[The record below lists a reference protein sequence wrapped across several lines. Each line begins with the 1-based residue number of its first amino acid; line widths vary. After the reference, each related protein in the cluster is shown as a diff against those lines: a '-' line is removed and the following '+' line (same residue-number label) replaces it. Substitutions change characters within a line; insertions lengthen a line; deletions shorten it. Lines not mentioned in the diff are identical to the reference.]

1 MAKNSDDS
9 NPAGAG
15 VPGEKP
21 AKAEKPAGKPEKAQ
35 QADGHAGDPE
45 KPAKGADKAAKG
57 QHGAG
62 QADHAGDSDPS
73 GVPAAKAEEPA
84 GKAQSAAS
92 AEPAGHAEKAAA
104 KAGKPAD
111 PGGKPADPGGKPADP
126 GGKPADPGGKPAEKT
141 DRAGK
146 SSGKS
151 QGAAAG
157 KGGGKRGAGA
167 APSGP
172 HAPERREGYVPR
184 LKHRY
189 LEEVVP
195 KLKREFGIENTMAVP
210 RLERISLNMGM
221 GEAIQNIKILDDAV
235 DEMGALAGQR
245 PTVTRSQKS
254 IAAFKLRAGMP
265 IGCRVTLR
273 GERMWEFLD
282 RFISVALPR
291 VRDFRGVSPKSFD
304 GRGNYTM
311 GIRDHLIFLEI
322 DYNKVERPKGM
333 NITIVTTAG
342 NDERALYLLR
352 ELGMPFARLLDK
364 N

>member
-1 MAKNSDDS
+1 MAKNSES
-9 NPAGAG
+9 KAGA
-15 VPGEKP
+15 PG
-21 AKAEKPAGKPEKAQ
+21 AKAT
-35 QADGHAGDPE
+35 
-45 KPAKGADKAAKG
+45 PAKGSSSTPAKG
-57 QHGAG
+57 GG
-62 QADHAGDSDPS
+62 N
-73 GVPAAKAEEPA
+73 K
-84 GKAQSAAS
+84 
-92 AEPAGHAEKAAA
+92 KAAA
-104 KAGKPAD
+104 KGSP
-111 PGGKPADPGGKPADP
+111 
-126 GGKPADPGGKPAEKT
+126 
-141 DRAGK
+141 
-146 SSGKS
+146 
-151 QGAAAG
+151 
-157 KGGGKRGAGA
+157 AGA
-167 APSGP
+167 ASA
-172 HAPERREGYVPR
+172 APATPAEAGKASRPKQAYVPR
-184 LKHRY
+184 LRHRY

-245 PTVTRSQKS
+245 PTITRAQKS

-273 GERMWEFLD
+273 GARMWDFLD
-282 RFISVALPR
+282 RFISTALPR

-352 ELGMPFARLLDK
+352 ELGMPFARPDAR
-364 N
+364 